1 MHTPLFIKV
10 CGLRTEQAVD
20 TSVREGADA
29 IGFVFSDSPRQVDAT
44 TARTLARRVPEG
56 LLTVGVFR
64 NQPLDDVRALAESAG
79 VRAVQLHGDEDRSY
93 YDSLGAA
100 GWTTIRGT
108 AVRDRVP
115 RRGELGEDLLLLDAA
130 VPGAG
135 VPWDWAG
142 GHFTPPEGK
151 WLLAGG
157 LTPHNVQDAVRA
169 TRPWGVDVS
178 SGIESRRGVKDP
190 ALITSFLRAARA
202 ADRPRPQ
209 PEGRPA

>member
-1 MHTPLFIKV
+1 MPTPLFIKV
-10 CGLRTEQAVD
+10 CGLRTEQAVE
-20 TSVREGADA
+20 TAVQEGADA
-29 IGFVFSDSPRQVDAT
+29 IGFVFSTSPRQVDAT
-44 TARTLARRVPEG
+44 TARALARRVPET

-64 NQPLDDVRALAESAG
+64 DQPLDDVRALAERSG
-79 VRAVQLHGDEDRSY
+79 VRAVQLHGDEDRGY
-93 YDSLGAA
+93 YDALGAA

-135 VPWDWAG
+135 VPWDWSG
-142 GHFTPPEGK
+142 EQFTPPEGK

-190 ALITSFLRAARA
+190 ALITSFLRAART
-202 ADRPRPQ
+202 ADRPRPR

>member
-1 MHTPLFIKV
+1 VHTPLFIKV

-20 TSVREGADA
+20 TAVREGADA

>member
-1 MHTPLFIKV
+1 MDTPLFIKV
-10 CGLRTEQAVD
+10 CGLRTEQDVD
-20 TSVREGADA
+20 TAVREGADA

-44 TARTLARRVPEG
+44 TARNLARRVPPG
-56 LLTVGVFR
+56 VLTVGVFR
-64 NQPLDDVRALAESAG
+64 NQPLDDVRALAAGAG
-79 VRAVQLHGDEDRSY
+79 VRAVQLHGNEDRSY

-190 ALITSFLRAARA
+190 DLIASFITAARTT
-202 ADRPRPQ
+202 D
-209 PEGRPA
+209 